1 MDLKE
6 GGRVCFN
13 VAIWG
18 DDEVA
23 RCLQIRQ
30 KAVAAGVPNVDAY
43 AQAEPVASQMAAG
56 QYDGSWQGLMPHGGD
71 PGTSLRW
78 TYIERHVLPRWKAVR
93 AVWNAAPRSRR
104 RALERNP
111 AAEAQATDQ
120 GTLGNGLVEPVWMF
134 PPGPGREGRARRRPH
149 AASRVRTDRG
159 VGRDRNGTAR
169 PACLLRYTLHRSPK
183 SRPPTAGALS
193 SRAGISSAFS
203 STAIGNIGRGRSNIG
218 RGRRSNGG
226 STRTRSANGLI
237 VPQPHM
243 NRRRAIEIAYRRS
256 QHMDPPRRKACH
268 RSAIWHRASRPRRPR
283 GSRRRRRESRCSA
296 AATRPWA
303 GLRSRP
309 HGQTPGRFPGSQQ
322 QPTSTRDRKP
332 GQGPSL

>member
-1 MDLKE
+1 MWSTSSPSVVGSPTIVASVFLRRRLLGEIVRARLRDSAFYSVDELAAEPSSWNNDTKPDSSARYRYWDNKVDLQE

-56 QYDGSWQGLMPHGGD
+56 QYDGSWQRLMPHGGD

-120 GTLGNGLVEPVWMF
+120 GTLGNGCYGMTSCQ
-134 PPGPGREGRARRRPH
+134 H
-149 AASRVRTDRG
+149 SCVRQHLW
-159 VGRDRNGTAR
+159 
-169 PACLLRYTLHRSPK
+169 P
-183 SRPPTAGALS
+183 LS
-193 SRAGISSAFS
+193 
-203 STAIGNIGRGRSNIG
+203 
-218 RGRRSNGG
+218 
-226 STRTRSANGLI
+226 
-237 VPQPHM
+237 
-243 NRRRAIEIAYRRS
+243 
-256 QHMDPPRRKACH
+256 
-268 RSAIWHRASRPRRPR
+268 
-283 GSRRRRRESRCSA
+283 
-296 AATRPWA
+296 A
-303 GLRSRP
+303 GLRRP
-309 HGQTPGRFPGSQQ
+309 SAQEWAAETTNDRRALRRRVTLLFGDYHGCP
-322 QPTSTRDRKP
+322 
-332 GQGPSL
+332 